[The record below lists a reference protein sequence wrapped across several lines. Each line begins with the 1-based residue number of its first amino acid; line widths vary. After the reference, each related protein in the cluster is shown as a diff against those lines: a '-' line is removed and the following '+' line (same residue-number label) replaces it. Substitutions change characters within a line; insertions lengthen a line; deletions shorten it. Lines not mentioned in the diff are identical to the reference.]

1 MWEISDLPMNQYT
14 SSPIEPLLD
23 ESIAG
28 GKMLNDIFIFHVI
41 DFDNVVQVINEEIAI
56 KRQSQHRYYMCDV
69 GLDQG
74 LFSA

>member
-1 MWEISDLPMNQYT
+1 MWKISNLPMNQYT
-14 SSPIEPLLD
+14 SPPVEPLLN
-23 ESIAG
+23 EGIAC
-28 GKMLNDIFIFHVI
+28 GKMLNDIFVLHVI